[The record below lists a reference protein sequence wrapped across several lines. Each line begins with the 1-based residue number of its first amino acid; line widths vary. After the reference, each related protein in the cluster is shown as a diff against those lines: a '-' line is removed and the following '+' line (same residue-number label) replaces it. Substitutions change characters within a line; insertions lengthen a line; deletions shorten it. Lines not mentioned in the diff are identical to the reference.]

1 MRKFV
6 AFVTV
11 IVFFHSIAGIIS
23 SATGSEGIPARKGRV
38 TALKMTGEVVSV
50 DTANKAVII
59 RGNKGE
65 TVFIVD
71 DKTKVVVG
79 KEERALADLKPGDRV
94 TIQYTT
100 VNVAQKIV
108 NLTGARSKGSGK
120 ASVMQTA
127 GEVVS
132 VDSAAKTVTIKGK
145 KGSMTF
151 TVDDKTRIVRGQK
164 RKTLADLQPGDKLK
178 VKYTEVGGKN
188 VAQKMTVST
197 ARKGKRQPR

>member
-6 AFVTV
+6 AFVMV
-11 IVFFHSIAGIIS
+11 IVFFHSVAGIIS
-23 SATGSEGIPARKGRV
+23 SATGDEGIPTRKGRV

-59 RGNKGE
+59 KGNKGE

-79 KEERALADLKPGDRV
+79 KQERALADLKPGDRV
-94 TIQYTT
+94 QIQYTT

-108 NLTGARSKGSGK
+108 NLTAARSKGSGK

-132 VDSAAKTVTIKGK
+132 VDSAAKTVTITGK

-164 RKTLADLQPGDKLK
+164 RTTLADLQSGDKIN
-178 VKYTEVGGKN
+178 VKYREVGGGN
-188 VAQKMTVST
+188 LAQRITVST
-197 ARKGKRQPR
+197 ARKGKR